1 MLETTIGNIVH
12 KNELPKYID
21 FSVIKKEEWNMKRAL
36 CLTAAVLLA
45 ISMMGC
51 DTNPSASETVKTTE
65 TAESTATAGTTAK
78 PINTVPPQE
87 AAEMLEK
94 TKAALDEFIKIKTK
108 DDVEEINEAYPKLIE
123 KIRQDD
129 AGVAVANVPAIDES
143 KMDLG
148 TIVRIFSLLSSVYY
162 RGEEVKELYPTAV
175 RGDGERVYFVFDVKD
190 GIRYYLFYD
199 NSVDEMYSSLGYA
212 LLVGRAHTSEEFEA
226 LKKGDSISKVEE
238 IDPVA
243 GYYRERNKSIS
254 IHYLEDGLAFIKYV
268 GTEDNKDYVID
279 SIEIKKEHKYH
290 VQLENGEYDVNC
302 EINPLD
308 LPQ

>member
-1 MLETTIGNIVH
+1 M
-12 KNELPKYID
+12 
-21 FSVIKKEEWNMKRAL
+21 KKAL
-36 CLTAAVLLA
+36 CFAAAVLFA
-45 ISMMGC
+45 IGLMGC

-290 VQLENGEYDVNC
+290 VQLENREYDVNC

>member
-1 MLETTIGNIVH
+1 MKQK
-12 KNELPKYID
+12 KNGFRKG
-21 FSVIKKEEWNMKRAL
+21 KKRNMKRAL

-108 DDVEEINEAYPKLIE
+108 DDEKEVSEAYPKLIE

-279 SIEIKKEHKYH
+279 SIEIIKGHKYH
-290 VQLENGEYDVNC
+290 VQLEEREYDVNC

>member
-1 MLETTIGNIVH
+1 ML
-12 KNELPKYID
+12 
-21 FSVIKKEEWNMKRAL
+21 AL
-36 CLTAAVLLA
+36 GL
-45 ISMMGC
+45 IGC
-51 DTNPSASETVKTTE
+51 DTNPSSSATAGVTETKDTVTAGVTE
-65 TAESTATAGTTAK
+65 TAKT

-94 TKAALDEFIKIKTK
+94 TKAALDEFIKIKTGHA
-108 DDVEEINEAYPKLIE
+108 DSSEISQAYANLIAR
-123 KIRQDD
+123 IRQDN
-129 AGVAVANVPAIDES
+129 AEVAVANVPKIDQS
-143 KMDLG
+143 KMGLAIPYRWRAQLD
-148 TIVRIFSLLSSVYY
+148 SVYY
-162 RGEEVKELYPTAV
+162 KGEEAAELYPTAV

-279 SIEIKKEHKYH
+279 SIEIIKGHKYH
-290 VQLENGEYDVNC
+290 VQLENREYDVNC

>member
-1 MLETTIGNIVH
+1 M
-12 KNELPKYID
+12 
-21 FSVIKKEEWNMKRAL
+21 KKAL
-36 CLTAAVLLA
+36 CFAAAVLFA
-45 ISMMGC
+45 IGLMGC

-108 DDVEEINEAYPKLIE
+108 DDEKEVSEAYPKLIE

-212 LLVGRAHTSEEFEA
+212 LLVGRAHTSEEFET
-226 LKKGDSISKVEE
+226 LKKGDPISKVEG
-238 IDPVA
+238 IDSITR
-243 GYYRERNKSIS
+243 YYGKRGMTV
-254 IHYLEDGLAFIKYV
+254 HYLRDGLAFIEY
-268 GTEDNKDYVID
+268 TRTDDNEELIID
-279 SIEIKKEHKYH
+279 SIKIIEGHKYS
-290 VQLENGEYDVNC
+290 VKEPYREVEVNC

>member
-1 MLETTIGNIVH
+1 MKQK
-12 KNELPKYID
+12 KNGFRKG
-21 FSVIKKEEWNMKRAL
+21 KKRNMKRAL

-94 TKAALDEFIKIKTK
+94 TKAALDEFIKIQEKFEYYETSK
-108 DDVEEINEAYPKLIE
+108 AQIELIE
-123 KIRQDD
+123 KIKQDNAD
-129 AGVAVANVPAIDES
+129 VALANIPTIDKDKIANS
-143 KMDLG
+143 LG
-148 TIVRIFSLLSSVYY
+148 QIIQWSEWSSWSYNK
-162 RGEEVKELYPTAV
+162 GSEFKELYPTAV
-175 RGDGERVYFVFDVKD
+175 RGDGERAYCVFDVKE

-199 NSVDEMYSSLGYA
+199 NSIEKKLPNMSLGHIGYP
-212 LLVGRAHTSEEFEA
+212 LLINKVHTRAEFEA
-226 LKKGDSISKVEE
+226 LKTGDSILKVEE
-238 IDPVA
+238 TDSVTSFYRKHFIDWKSTN
-243 GYYRERNKSIS
+243 GYSV
-254 IHYLEDGLAFIKYV
+254 HYLEDGLAIIEYKLNQDGTDYIINDIELIKGYKY
-268 GTEDNKDYVID
+268 TDEFLWNKEV
-279 SIEIKKEHKYH
+279 E
-290 VQLENGEYDVNC
+290 VNC